1 MKEIVQ
7 RLEGAP
13 GVLGAL
19 VMTLD
24 GVVVASVPEG
34 VDHERTAAFL
44 SAVLLAAEKSSE
56 QLGLVPLQR
65 LTLAAARGRLL
76 LVPVGDL
83 ALAVLADGT
92 TDLGPV
98 LTEVAGLTRRLLR
111 QSRIEV
117 KS

>member
-1 MKEIVQ
+1 MKDILK
-7 RLEGAP
+7 RLEGVS
-13 GVLGAL
+13 GVQGAL

-24 GVVVASVPEG
+24 GVIVASVPDR
-34 VDHERTAAFL
+34 VDHTRTAAFL
-44 SAVLLAAEKSSE
+44 SAVLLGVEKSAE

-65 LTLAAARGRLL
+65 LTLVAARGRLL
-76 LVPVGDL
+76 LMPIGEL

-92 TDLGPV
+92 SDLTPA
-98 LTEVAGLTRRLLR
+98 LNEVAGLTRRLLR